1 MSLSSFRVSHKM
13 VSLGYVDLYLLK
25 EQLLLF
31 LKFNSFWSEGMDY
44 IYDDSVL
51 WKGIYELATEI

>member
-1 MSLSSFRVSHKM
+1 M